1 MHLFHTLTNARAQD
15 FEGELHT
22 QANTSRVGPIQL
34 IFEPIKVALLE
45 QCKSWK
51 WAFGRAL
58 NERAAAAMSEIL
70 GFFEGLQTRLSRP
83 IKDLDDIRG
92 AMAALAELRDN
103 EIRID
108 SGIPPIEETYA
119 MLNRFELVFSDGNAE
134 KVDSLA
140 YGWKKLRALAHQV
153 EDELLTIQPKFKGDL
168 VDGIVQFKEDLAVF
182 LDDYAAKGPNVAGID
197 PREASERLAIYQTRF
212 DELWRKYTT
221 YSGGEELFGLPITD
235 YPDLQV
241 RSIAY
246 SSLVENLVWA

>member
-1 MHLFHTLTNARAQD
+1 MASQIKYYIVCSESLITLLPTEQWARVYCIVLDSQD

-34 IFEPIKVALLE
+34 IFEPIKAALLE

-70 GFFEGLQTRLSRP
+70 AFFDGLQTRLSRP

-119 MLNRFELVFSDGNAE
+119 LLNRFELVFSDGNAE

-140 YGWKKLRALAHQV
+140 YGWKKLRALADQLA
-153 EDELLTIQPKFKGDL
+153 DELLAIQPKFKGDL
-168 VDGIVQFKEDLAVF
+168 VDGIVQFKEDLAFF
-182 LDDYAAKGPNVAGID
+182 LDDYVSKGAFRLPTSDALFTRLPACLRAGQL
-197 PREASERLAIYQTRF
+197 E
-212 DELWRKYTT
+212 
-221 YSGGEELFGLPITD
+221 
-235 YPDLQV
+235 
-241 RSIAY
+241 
-246 SSLVENLVWA
+246 